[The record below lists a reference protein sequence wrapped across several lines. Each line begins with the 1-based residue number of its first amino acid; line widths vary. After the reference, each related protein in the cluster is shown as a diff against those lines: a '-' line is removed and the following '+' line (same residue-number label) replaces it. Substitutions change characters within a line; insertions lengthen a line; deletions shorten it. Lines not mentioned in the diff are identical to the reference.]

1 MSLFDII
8 SVVLLPDPNI
18 FLCIPA
24 SAADAAAVSPK
35 GINTL
40 LANGVITFF
49 INGNPVFNKGPSNLP
64 KNPPDYII
72 FDN

>member
-1 MSLFDII
+1 MFFIF
-8 SVVLLPDPNI
+8 PDPNS

-24 SAADAAAVSPK
+24 SAADAATVSPK

-49 INGNPVFNKGPSNLP
+49 INGK
-64 KNPPDYII
+64 
-72 FDN
+72 